1 MIEIISFTGL
11 GKFRNSVVV
20 PTKLLFIVL
29 MGIKHFKKFSF
40 LNGIFSL
47 YHFLLFSL
55 SFILFLLS
63 LYFSS
68 VSAFFN
74 LLSFFVFI
82 FYFSLFLLIYS
93 FPSFLYSIFLLF
105 LPIFFNLFLLT
116 FFTSFF
122 SFVVINS
129 ILMKLSAVEP
139 HYPNRPRLTKYVKL
153 GQNQDRTMVMNG

>member
-82 FYFSLFLLIYS
+82 FYFFPLSAHILLSFFPLLQISSLSAHFLQFISPNLLHLFLL
-93 FPSFLYSIFLLF
+93 FCR
-105 LPIFFNLFLLT
+105 
-116 FFTSFF
+116 
-122 SFVVINS
+122 
-129 ILMKLSAVEP
+129 
-139 HYPNRPRLTKYVKL
+139 H
-153 GQNQDRTMVMNG
+153 